1 MKNVKERYGVE
12 EMTFEEEMKLWEEH
26 PNLARTRNSKIRL
39 CETFEKIRDLAEHM
53 NCYSKSIPE
62 EDKEYHSMLVKNLA
76 DEMEKLWQKMDSTIY
91 NAIYYPKK

>member
-1 MKNVKERYGVE
+1 MTNIKERYGVND
-12 EMTFEEEMKLWEEH
+12 MTFEEEMKLWEEH

-39 CETFEKIRDLAEHM
+39 CETFEKIRGLADSM
-53 NCYSKSIPE
+53 NNYSKSIPE
-62 EDKEYHSMLVKNLA
+62 EDNEYHSMLVKDLA